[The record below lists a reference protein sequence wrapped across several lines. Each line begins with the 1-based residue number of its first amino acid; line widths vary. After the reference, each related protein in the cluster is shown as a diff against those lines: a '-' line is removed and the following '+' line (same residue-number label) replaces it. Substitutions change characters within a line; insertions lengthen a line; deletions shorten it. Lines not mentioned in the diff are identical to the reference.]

1 MSTST
6 CMAIVGFSGSA
17 SRPKYF
23 EKPPRANL
31 QTAKYPLSCIRGD
44 SLHARADTK
53 RSLVGDHSSRNAS
66 RSTSA
71 RPHREDVAA
80 CVRQDKLAGRAL
92 TLAFAVEVSM
102 EELSPQKVPA
112 THPRVLFLRC
122 GVVGGCESRC
132 SSPICPYWWRPP
144 RLTPSDYAYQLGATI
159 GTVIFFGT
167 VALWILLW
175 FARTRGLVLLF
186 CSLVLAQTS
195 ITALVGLKFRNDDR
209 VAREIEAEAAQRWQ
223 QSEAQMESFPP
234 GTTF

>member
-1 MSTST
+1 MWGRWWLR
-6 CMAIVGFSGSA
+6 I
-17 SRPKYF
+17 
-23 EKPPRANL
+23 
-31 QTAKYPLSCIRGD
+31 PLFVAYL
-44 SLHARADTK
+44 SL
-53 RSLVGDHSSRNAS
+53 L
-66 RSTSA
+66 
-71 RPHREDVAA
+71 VAA
-80 CVRQDKLAGRAL
+80 
-92 TLAFAVEVSM
+92 VS
-102 EELSPQKVPA
+102 
-112 THPRVLFLRC
+112 
-122 GVVGGCESRC
+122 
-132 SSPICPYWWRPP
+132 
-144 RLTPSDYAYQLGATI
+144 LTPSDYAFQLGATI